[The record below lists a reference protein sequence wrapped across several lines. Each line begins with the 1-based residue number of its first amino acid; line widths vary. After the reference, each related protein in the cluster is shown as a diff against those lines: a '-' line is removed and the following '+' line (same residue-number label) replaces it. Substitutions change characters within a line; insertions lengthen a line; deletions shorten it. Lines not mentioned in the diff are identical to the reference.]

1 MKIVETMKQPSGVQ
15 DMIGGYS
22 AQEAEGLN
30 ERMAAIN
37 LRDEQT
43 RQMN

>member
-1 MKIVETMKQPSGVQ
+1 
-15 DMIGGYS
+15 MIGGYS

-30 ERMAAIN
+30 ERMTAIN

-43 RQMN
+43 KQMN

>member
-1 MKIVETMKQPSGVQ
+1 
-15 DMIGGYS
+15 MIGGYS

-43 RQMN
+43 RQMNQNYMIDAAEI